1 VAAHQPGGS
10 ESAGDAMVFG
20 ENSADI
26 RDAAGA
32 SRPDDSGWLDGR
44 KDHCLPGE
52 YPWFGNTSCS
62 IPINFAVQPIKWP
75 GINELTNDL
84 ICTGIN

>member
-26 RDAAGA
+26 RDAARA
-32 SRPDDSGWLDGR
+32 ARPDDSGWLDGR
-44 KDHCLPGE
+44 QDHCLPGE
-52 YPWFGNTSCS
+52 SLKFRKKNCLHNAYYFCRPAN
-62 IPINFAVQPIKWP
+62 
-75 GINELTNDL
+75 
-84 ICTGIN
+84 

>member
-26 RDAAGA
+26 RDAARA
-32 SRPDDSGWLDGR
+32 ARPDDSGWLDGR
-44 KDHCLPGE
+44 QDHCLPGE
-52 YPWFGNTSCS
+52 TRKFRKKLPPQRLLLLPASQLNGL
-62 IPINFAVQPIKWP
+62 
-75 GINELTNDL
+75 ELMS
-84 ICTGIN
+84 